1 MKTIPLSEPMGGDCS
16 CCVHGEQCKDLIESI
31 DNVKISFRCPLTVEV
46 DDDVKYAGDWHDSC
60 FSRDGEV

>member
-1 MKTIPLSEPMGGDCS
+1 MSNEDSPNRKLETD
-16 CCVHGEQCKDLIESI
+16 
-31 DNVKISFRCPLTVEV
+31 FATVEV